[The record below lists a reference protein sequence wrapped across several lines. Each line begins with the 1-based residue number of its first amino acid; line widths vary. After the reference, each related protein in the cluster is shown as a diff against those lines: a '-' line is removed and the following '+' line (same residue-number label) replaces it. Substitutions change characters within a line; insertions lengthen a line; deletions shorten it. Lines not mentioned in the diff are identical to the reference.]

1 MKLRLC
7 AAVMSPL
14 AFHVWTSGH
23 SEGPALEL
31 EVPMMLLCLVQCSD
45 ERRLSGISLAA
56 LSVASKL
63 GPMKKKEAKQGF
75 CHSIVTVES
84 R

>member
-14 AFHVWTSGH
+14 AFHVWTSGAQVKVQLWVGGAH
-23 SEGPALEL
+23 EAL
-31 EVPMMLLCLVQCSD
+31 V
-45 ERRLSGISLAA
+45 
-56 LSVASKL
+56 L
-63 GPMKKKEAKQGF
+63 GAVF
-75 CHSIVTVES
+75 